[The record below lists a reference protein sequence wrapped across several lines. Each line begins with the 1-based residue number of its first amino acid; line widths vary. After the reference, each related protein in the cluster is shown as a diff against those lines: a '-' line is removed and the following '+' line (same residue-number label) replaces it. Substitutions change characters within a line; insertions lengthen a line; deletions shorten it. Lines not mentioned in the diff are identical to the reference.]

1 MIDLAGSERA
11 TKTDNRGERLTEGKN
26 INKSLLA
33 LGNCINALADKTK
46 KASHVPYRDSKL
58 TRLLKDSLGGNCLT
72 TMIANVSPASDQFDE
87 TLNSLKYAN
96 RAKNIKPR
104 DGLPIVI
111 NEQLVAPPLL
121 PELEAFKAELA
132 KAASPPVTGNAAA
145 RGGDGGVRG
154 AFATRDAHVERIRGP
169 AARRTSTTSGAV
181 RRKAGGG
188 KLSRLSDPARGW
200 ASDGGGAGG
209 APGMPPPP
217 PPLEVRPSLE
227 VPPPMASPV
236 PGNRLMARQMLE
248 GDTDGH
254 RASAITHSH
263 ALQMFQLLDQME
275 LEDSRAISEEAEALF
290 LEHAG
295 LLEDLSA
302 ATLHRFTLQVALR
315 SGQKRRCARRRRGRA
330 KGGGRARA
338 RAAAEL
344 PEAEEA
350 MEAYITE
357 LGANRARLTD
367 LALGLPARIVSVE
380 RLQIARLTLQN
391 IGLRVLRLERELCM
405 AVVQRGLQHLMTERP
420 DADLDTRLVQ
430 GLLAACSQTHA
441 GGEALLE
448 AAGGV
453 ADPKFSSGTAGG
465 AGAGADGEGDA
476 PSRAASVGD
485 AAGAASAR
493 LPRPPAARTHLSL
506 AAVVPTLLSA
516 HEISD
521 LARVIQTPESG
532 HGGSPPR
539 PAPRGWRVMQFAN
552 SSSSEPGSSR
562 RGLTPGS
569 GGSPPLDGFGTSWGL
584 LSTAA
589 AGAADLPART
599 TSAFFLQRTRD
610 ESPPPERLRRGGGA
624 EGELLERPCTRRRTR
639 RRRRASAAAAAAA
652 AVEQGRVCDAPP
664 PRRRGVFAVLP
675 PPRAPGRRRRRR
687 WPRTP
692 AAASPRLRRRWP
704 RRAVAADA
712 GRCAAGGRTPQNDLG
727 RRALGRQPRRLPARW
742 RRSTWPRRRRAT
754 SPTESQPTAAPRRSA
769 VGAADIS

>member
-1 MIDLAGSERA
+1 M
-11 TKTDNRGERLTEGKN
+11 
-26 INKSLLA
+26 
-33 LGNCINALADKTK
+33 
-46 KASHVPYRDSKL
+46 PYRDSKL

-132 KAASPPVTGNAAA
+132 KAASPPVTGN
-145 RGGDGGVRG
+145 
-154 AFATRDAHVERIRGP
+154 P
-169 AARRTSTTSGAV
+169 AAREATAACGRLRDAGRPRGAD
-181 RRKAGGG
+181 
-188 KLSRLSDPARGW
+188 SR
-200 ASDGGGAGG
+200 AGG
-209 APGMPPPP
+209 AAHLDGERRRAAEIGCRQAVAAVGPGARVGERRWRRGRRAGHAAAAAAA
-217 PPLEVRPSLE
+217 EVRPALE

-236 PGNRLMARQMLE
+236 PGNRLMGTMARQMLE

-315 SGQKRRCARRRRGRA
+315 SGQRRAARRRRGGA
-330 KGGGRARA
+330 KGGGRARGA
-338 RAAAEL
+338 RAAEL

-465 AGAGADGEGDA
+465 AAA
-476 PSRAASVGD
+476 PAPTARATRHRGRRRSAT

-539 PAPRGWRVMQFAN
+539 PPRAGDAVCKLVVVGAGVVEEGFDAGVGRLAAA
-552 SSSSEPGSSR
+552 R
-562 RGLTPGS
+562 RLWDVVGAA
-569 GGSPPLDGFGTSWGL
+569 LDR
-584 LSTAA
+584 A

-599 TSAFFLQRTRD
+599 TSASSCSEMRATSRRRPAPSARTR
-610 ESPPPERLRRGGGA
+610 RRNSSCWSA
-624 EGELLERPCTRRRTR
+624 RTRRRTR
-639 RRRRASAAAAAAA
+639 RRRRRRRRCSSRRSRTGACFAT
-652 AVEQGRVCDAPP
+652 APP
-664 PRRRGVFAVLP
+664 PQRGVFAVLP
-675 PPRAPGRRRRRR
+675 PPEPSPAEAAAAVAEDAGVSDFEAAMAAPGGLWMQDDAPPEEGHRRTISDGARSAASDGDAVA
-687 WPRTP
+687 PVGP
-692 AAASPRLRRRWP
+692 AAAA
-704 RRAVAADA
+704 AVLAAA
-712 GRCAAGGRTPQNDLG
+712 
-727 RRALGRQPRRLPARW
+727 
-742 RRSTWPRRRRAT
+742 
-754 SPTESQPTAAPRRSA
+754 PTAEGGDGEVARSARRSA
-769 VGAADIS
+769 RRPSSGLSAGYAAEGSTRTA

>member
-1 MIDLAGSERA
+1 M
-11 TKTDNRGERLTEGKN
+11 
-26 INKSLLA
+26 
-33 LGNCINALADKTK
+33 
-46 KASHVPYRDSKL
+46 
-58 TRLLKDSLGGNCLT
+58 
-72 TMIANVSPASDQFDE
+72 
-87 TLNSLKYAN
+87 
-96 RAKNIKPR
+96 
-104 DGLPIVI
+104 
-111 NEQLVAPPLL
+111 
-121 PELEAFKAELA
+121 
-132 KAASPPVTGNAAA
+132 TGNPAA

-154 AFATRDAHVERIRGP
+154 AFATQDAHVERIRGP
-169 AARRTSTTSGAV
+169 AARRTSTGSG
-181 RRKAGGG
+181 AGGG
-188 KLSRLSDPARGW
+188 NRVQASRRGCRIPARGW

-236 PGNRLMARQMLE
+236 PGNRLMGTMARQMLE

-315 SGQKRRCARRRRGRA
+315 SGQKDAA
-330 KGGGRARA
+330 HGGGEAEQRAVAVRAA

-465 AGAGADGEGDA
+465 AGIGADGEGDA

-485 AAGAASAR
+485 GAGAASAR

-506 AAVVPTLLSA
+506 AAVVPAAALGFQ
-516 HEISD
+516 ISRTCPAARERARR
-521 LARVIQTPESG
+521 LAA
-532 HGGSPPR
+532 
-539 PAPRGWRVMQFAN
+539 APREQVMQFAN

-599 TSAFFLQRTRD
+599 TSAFFLQRDARD
-610 ESPPPERLRRGGGA
+610 ESPPPGA
-624 EGELLERPCTRRRTR
+624 FGEEAAPKLELLERSHSP
-639 RRRRASAAAAAAA
+639 SHSP
-652 AVEQGRVCDAPP
+652 APP
-664 PRRRGVFAVLP
+664 PPPPLQQPPQSNRGVFATAPPPQRGVFAVLP
-675 PPRAPGRRRRRR
+675 PRAQPGGGGGGSGRGRRRRARIR
-687 WPRTP
+687 GGDGRAGRAVEGTM
-692 AAASPRLRRRWP
+692 RRR
-704 RRAVAADA
+704 RRP
-712 GRCAAGGRTPQNDLG
+712 PQNDLG
-727 RRALGRQPRRLPARW
+727 RRALGGV
-742 RRSTWPRRRRAT
+742 RRRRRGGRWGRRRRRRCWRRRRPGGGDGEVARSRGGGAAAGSGLSAGYAAERLNSHRLKGSERSRAPARPKSRFT
-754 SPTESQPTAAPRRSA
+754 SPRRPSLQP
-769 VGAADIS
+769 V

>member
-1 MIDLAGSERA
+1 MG
-11 TKTDNRGERLTEGKN
+11 T
-26 INKSLLA
+26 
-33 LGNCINALADKTK
+33 
-46 KASHVPYRDSKL
+46 
-58 TRLLKDSLGGNCLT
+58 
-72 TMIANVSPASDQFDE
+72 
-87 TLNSLKYAN
+87 
-96 RAKNIKPR
+96 
-104 DGLPIVI
+104 
-111 NEQLVAPPLL
+111 
-121 PELEAFKAELA
+121 
-132 KAASPPVTGNAAA
+132 
-145 RGGDGGVRG
+145 
-154 AFATRDAHVERIRGP
+154 
-169 AARRTSTTSGAV
+169 
-181 RRKAGGG
+181 
-188 KLSRLSDPARGW
+188 
-200 ASDGGGAGG
+200 
-209 APGMPPPP
+209 
-217 PPLEVRPSLE
+217 
-227 VPPPMASPV
+227 
-236 PGNRLMARQMLE
+236 MARQMLE

-315 SGQKRRCARRRRGRA
+315 SGQKDAA
-330 KGGGRARA
+330 HGGGEAEQRAVAVRAA

-453 ADPKFSSGTAGG
+453 ADSRNSRAGTAGG

-539 PAPRGWRVMQFAN
+539 PRLEQVMQFAN

-569 GGSPPLDGFGTSWGL
+569 GGSPPLDGFGTSWGP

-599 TSAFFLQRTRD
+599 TSAFFLQRDARD
-610 ESPPPERLRRGGGA
+610 ESPPPGA
-624 EGELLERPCTRRRTR
+624 FGEVAAPKLELLERSHSP
-639 RRRRASAAAAAAA
+639 SHSP
-652 AVEQGRVCDAPP
+652 APP
-664 PRRRGVFAVLP
+664 PPPPLQQPPQSNRGVFATAPPPQRGVFAVLP
-675 PPRAPGRRRRRR
+675 PPEPSPAEAAAAVAEDAGGGVSEFEAAMAAPGGLWMQDDAPPEEGHRRTISDGARSAASDGDAVA
-687 WPRTP
+687 PVGP
-692 AAASPRLRRRWP
+692 AAAA
-704 RRAVAADA
+704 AVLAAA
-712 GRCAAGGRTPQNDLG
+712 
-727 RRALGRQPRRLPARW
+727 
-742 RRSTWPRRRRAT
+742 
-754 SPTESQPTAAPRRSA
+754 PTAEGGDGEVARSARRSA
-769 VGAADIS
+769 RRPSSGLSAGYAAERLNSHRLKGSERSRAPARPKSRFTSPRRPSLQPV